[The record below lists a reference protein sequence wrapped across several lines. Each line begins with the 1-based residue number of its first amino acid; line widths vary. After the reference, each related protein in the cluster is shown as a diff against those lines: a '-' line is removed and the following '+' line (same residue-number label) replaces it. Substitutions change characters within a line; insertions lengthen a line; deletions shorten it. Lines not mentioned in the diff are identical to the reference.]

1 MLVLAH
7 SVDCGCS
14 THAAADPG
22 ADHQGSQDVE
32 EEELLAGASNM
43 AFRSKRG
50 KRGGCG
56 DWGHQQLRSSKLLC
70 SDVLN

>member
-1 MLVLAH
+1 MASSPH
-7 SVDCGCS
+7 

-22 ADHQGSQDVE
+22 QEETRSQDVG

-56 DWGHQQLRSSKLLC
+56 DWGHQQLRSSKLLW